1 MTESIARDCF
11 LSAPA
16 RGKLELNNLAFIAI
30 FAASKIKM
38 STDVNTARD
47 SNSPAVVAAPVPK
60 RVTNAQTV
68 CNERNEKNKLC
79 NGHLKQMKTAG
90 QPAEVHLRGDDV
102 LYQCHACGV
111 MYMGPPLGHVR
122 DPDKQKRF
130 VEAELSALLQ
140 AAGGTLPVIKK
151 NEKGVYVMVESG
163 GDAHAAP
170 AAKPAPAKAAAA
182 PPVVKQATAA
192 PAADAAAVAEK
203 SMTPPPKA
211 AAEPNRQLNRR
222 STYAGVVDT
231 GPVAGETKEQKI
243 ARLQQVVVG
252 AKKRAEEGGG
262 PEHTTVADSSPSAD
276 AHRPAAE
283 AQAETG
289 AASAAP
295 LSGAAAT
302 ASPVA
307 GAETP
312 DELAPDKVEATVAPT
327 PTTSAGG
334 PDRTLFKR
342 STYAGVTDTGPV
354 PGETHEQ
361 KIARLSAVVAGAKQR
376 AEGSG

>member
-1 MTESIARDCF
+1 
-11 LSAPA
+11 
-16 RGKLELNNLAFIAI
+16 LNYQAFIAI
-30 FAASKIKM
+30 FAAVNLQM
-38 STDVNTARD
+38 STDVNTTRETTA
-47 SNSPAVVAAPVPK
+47 SAVATPPVPK
-60 RVTNAQTV
+60 RITNAQTV

-79 NGHLKQMKTAG
+79 NGHLKQTKTAG
-90 QPAEVHLRGDDV
+90 QPSEVHLRGDDV
-102 LYQCHACGV
+102 LYQCHACGA

-122 DPDKQKRF
+122 DPDKQTRF

-151 NEKGVYVMVESG
+151 NEKGVYVMVEAG
-163 GDAHAAP
+163 GEHAHGAP
-170 AAKPAPAKAAAA
+170 AAAKPAA
-182 PPVVKQATAA
+182 PPVVKQAPAA
-192 PAADAAAVAEK
+192 PAAAAASVADK
-203 SMTPPPKA
+203 AMAPPPKA
-211 AAEPNRQLNRR
+211 AAAPDRQLNRR

-231 GPVAGETKEQKI
+231 GPVSGETREQKI

-262 PEHTTVADSSPSAD
+262 PEHVTVVDSSPSAD

-312 DELAPDKVEATVAPT
+312 DELAPDKVAATTTPSPT
-327 PTTSAGG
+327 ASSGASG

-354 PGETHEQ
+354 PGETPEE
-361 KIARLSAVVAGAKQR
+361 KIARLTALAAAAKQR